1 MTVEKRD
8 VTFRTGDSL
17 AAGWFFLPDPASA
30 GVRVPAVAM
39 APGTGGVKELRQ
51 EPFVR
56 RLAETGVAALL
67 FDYRGFGAS
76 GGEPR

>member
-1 MTVEKRD
+1 MTVERRD
-8 VTFRTGDSL
+8 VTFRTGDSV
-17 AAGWFFLPDPASA
+17 AAGWFYLPAAAPA

-56 RLAETGVAALL
+56 PLAETGIAALL
-67 FDYRGFGAS
+67 FD
-76 GGEPR
+76 